1 MKKILAIL
9 VACLMPICLIAGSG
23 DVNGDGKIDVADIV
37 ELLNHLNGNP
47 TKNYQATEAD
57 ANNDGVVDQIDVETI
72 SDMILAVKINGM
84 VSLPD
89 GVDDTFLQSCEVSG
103 VSDNYE
109 LQDNTS
115 KIYNN
120 PNGLVQTYFLTD
132 GDKTYLACRVSQIE
146 DGGEIAIGVESSA
159 IALATLHPLFAPING
174 SDYDIIVGKIK
185 NSSKYM
191 AFYQEVENAIKA
203 NRDLFDDSNEA
214 LINSLD
220 ELYDDVLS
228 DIDFDA
234 YQNAS
239 AMSLS
244 RSATRAAYESPAIIP
259 TYFYADI
266 TGNTLTLQCRGL
278 TPSYYGTVTSALT
291 GEVWNYAVTSRSDYG
306 GMDMFKPYNQF
317 NLGDK
322 CSFTFTTEGEHQ
334 FSLSRTNTAA
344 TVDFYM
350 RLANSVLNIIG
361 LNFGDKT
368 VIREIANTISNAML
382 AAGMNALMTAS
393 GVHTASFMDW
403 FGVAYKATIDYLKR
417 DTNILV
423 KRGLIGNLQVYAKI
437 LYGAWNIY
445 GKIKGV
451 ANIGARLA
459 YAAVAPDEL
468 NFCLCYYSGS
478 VYECVEASL
487 LKISGDKQEGN
498 ANESLPEPLKVYV
511 QIQDEYGLYHKP
523 SPFLK
528 VKFEVENGGGIVQS
542 DLVTINDDNTA
553 FTYWTLGSSGIQTVN
568 AVVWDIIN
576 ECEVSNPVHF
586 TASLDEIF
594 DETASY
600 LSCPDE
606 NHPHWIDL
614 GLPSGTL
621 WRCCNEGAST
631 PEAYGGY
638 YEFGQVASAPSYYQ
652 IKELLDY
659 TTSEWMTRNGVQG
672 TRFAGG
678 NGGTIFLPAAGYRWV
693 GEFYN
698 VGTGGRYWSSTPDD
712 SETVAPGIDACGLT
726 FCTPPFLFDVY
737 SSSSYRSHGYSVRS
751 VR

>member
-1 MKKILAIL
+1 MKKLLAIF
-9 VACLMPICLIAGSG
+9 VACLMPIGLIAGSG
-23 DVNGDGKIDVADIV
+23 DVNGDGKIDAADIV

-47 TKNYQATEAD
+47 TKNYQANEAD
-57 ANNDGVVDQIDVETI
+57 ANNDGVVDLKDAEAI
-72 SDMILAVKINGM
+72 SDMILAIKINGK

-89 GVDDTFLQSCEVSG
+89 GVDDTFLQSCKVSG
-103 VSDNYE
+103 VSDSYE
-109 LQDNTS
+109 LQDNS
-115 KIYNN
+115 SQICNN

-132 GDKTYLACRVSQIE
+132 GDITYLACRVSQIE
-146 DGGEIAIGVESSA
+146 DGGKIAIGVESSA

-185 NSSKYM
+185 GSSKYM
-191 AFYQEVENAIKA
+191 AFYQEVENVIKA

-234 YQNAS
+234 YQNTS

-244 RSATRAAYESPAIIP
+244 RGATRAAYESPAISP

-266 TGNTLTLQCRGL
+266 TGNKLTLQCRGL
-278 TPSYYGTVTSALT
+278 TPSYYGTVTSTLT
-291 GEVWNYAVTSRSDYG
+291 GEVRNYAITSRSDYG

-361 LNFGDKT
+361 LNFGDNT
-368 VIREIANTISNAML
+368 VIREIANTISNAMF
-382 AAGMNALMTAS
+382 AAGMNVAMTTTGIKKAN
-393 GVHTASFMDW
+393 FMDW
-403 FGVAYKATIDYLKR
+403 FGVAYEATIDYLKR

-423 KRGLIGNLQVYAKI
+423 KRGLIGNIQVYAKI
-437 LYGAWNIY
+437 LNGAWNIY
-445 GKIKGV
+445 GKIKGA

-459 YAAVAPDEL
+459 YAITAPENL
-468 NFCLCYYSGS
+468 NFCLCYYGGII
-478 VYECVEASL
+478 YECVEASL
-487 LKISGDKQEGN
+487 LKISGDEQEGN

-511 QIQDEYGLYHKP
+511 QTQDEYDLYHKP

-528 VKFEVENGGGIVQS
+528 VKFEVENGGGIVLS

-553 FTYWTLGSSGIQTVN
+553 YTYWTLGPSGNQTVK

-576 ECEVSNPVHF
+576 DCEVSNPVQF
-586 TASLDEIF
+586 TASLGEVQD
-594 DETASY
+594 DAASY

-614 GLPSGTL
+614 GLPSGTQ
-621 WRCCNEGAST
+621 WRCCNEGAYR
-631 PEAYGGY
+631 PYEYGGY
-638 YEFGQVASAPSYYQ
+638 YEFGQVTSAPSFEQ
-652 IKELLDY
+652 IDELIKY
-659 TTSEWMTRNGVQG
+659 TESEWTYKWGSNVKQFTGS
-672 TRFAGG
+672 
-678 NGGTIFLPAAGYRWV
+678 NGGTIYLPTTFDRWD
-693 GEFYN
+693 
-698 VGTGGRYWSSTPDD
+698 GRYWSSSPTSTYDIESCYYLDISPHVVGKFVTGASDH
-712 SETVAPGIDACGLT
+712 L
-726 FCTPPFLFDVY
+726 
-737 SSSSYRSHGYSVRS
+737 SVRP
-751 VR
+751 VRYGKTVSR

>member
-115 KIYNN
+115 KIFNN

-203 NRDLFDDSNEA
+203 KRNLFDDSNEA

-228 DIDFDA
+228 DIDFDT

-244 RSATRAAYESPAIIP
+244 RGVTRAAYESPAIIP

-382 AAGMNALMTAS
+382 AAGMNALLTAS

-417 DTNILV
+417 DTNFLV
-423 KRGLIGNLQVYAKI
+423 KRGLIGNLQNYAKI
-437 LYGAWNIY
+437 LNGAWNIY

-459 YAAVAPDEL
+459 YAATAPDEL

-528 VKFEVENGGGIVQS
+528 VKFEVENEGGIVQS

-553 FTYWTLGSSGIQTVN
+553 FTYWTLGSSGIQTVK

-586 TASLDEIF
+586 TASLGD
-594 DETASY
+594 DTASY
-600 LSCPDE
+600 LSCPDS

-638 YEFGQVASAPSYYQ
+638 YEFGQVASAPSYDQ
-652 IKELLDY
+652 IKELYVY
-659 TTSEWMTRNGVQG
+659 TTSVWTTQNGVNG
-672 TRFAGG
+672 RKFTGS
-678 NGGTIFLPAAGYRWV
+678 NGGTIFFPAAGLRWA
-693 GEFYN
+693 GEFKY
-698 VGTGGRYWSSTPDD
+698 VGSYGYCWSSTPSD
-712 SETVAPGIDACGLT
+712 SDA
-726 FCTPPFLFDVY
+726 TPYDEYYDAGALYFYSGDVGCY
-737 SSSSYRSHGYSVRS
+737 EGGFHRYRGHSVRP